1 MPQDDRER
9 LELLL
14 LQAQSLF
21 NLGEI
26 TDAQRALEEAIGG
39 ARATAERELELR
51 ASIRLEAN
59 MAWLEPEG
67 AAKALAQHARE
78 AIAELGE
85 LGDELA
91 LAEAWDALVF
101 VHLSACNAAWVRTA
115 AEQVL
120 VHAGRAGDRHLEQS
134 ARMSMALAAVLGPT
148 PADAAISELE
158 QLLSEAT
165 SPSIAEAGLL
175 VWLGGL
181 RSQRGEID
189 EGRRLAAQGQARH
202 RELGHERMAA
212 ANTMHTA
219 QLDLRAGDAA
229 AAEAQLKPAHE
240 HLKAIGE
247 KGARCGVAAILA
259 EALYRQKCLDEA
271 EEFTRVSEDAAA
283 TDDVI
288 AQVWW
293 RGVRAKVLARRGDRA
308 SAVGLAR
315 QGVELSEP
323 SDLPVMKGQ
332 AYEALGETFRLVGE
346 ADEARTAYEHALGFY
361 EQKGDVADAGRV
373 AEHLRALES
382 SVS

>member
-1 MPQDDRER
+1 
-9 LELLL
+9 
-14 LQAQSLF
+14 
-21 NLGEI
+21 
-26 TDAQRALEEAIGG
+26 
-39 ARATAERELELR
+39 
-51 ASIRLEAN
+51 
-59 MAWLEPEG
+59 
-67 AAKALAQHARE
+67 LAQHARE

-115 AEQVL
+115 AEQAL
-120 VHAGRAGDRHLEQS
+120 VHAGRAGDRPLEQS

-165 SPSIAEAGLL
+165 SPSIEEAGLL
-175 VWLGGL
+175 VWLGVL

-202 RELGHERMAA
+202 RELGHDRWAA
-212 ANTMHTA
+212 GSTMDTG
-219 QLDLRAGDAA
+219 QLELRAGDAA
-229 AAEAQLKPAHE
+229 AAEAQLRPAHE

-247 KGARCGVAAILA
+247 KGTRCGVAAVLA
-259 EALYRQKCLDEA
+259 EALYQQNRVDEA

-283 TDDVI
+283 TDDLL

-293 RGVRAKVLARRGDRA
+293 RGVRAKVLARRGERS
-308 SAVGLAR
+308 SAVSLAR
-315 QGVELSEP
+315 QAVELSEP
-323 SDLPVMKGQ
+323 SDFPVMKGQ
-332 AYEALGETFRLVGE
+332 AYEALGETLRLVGE
-346 ADEARTAYEHALGFY
+346 ADETRTAYEQALGLY
-361 EQKGDVADAGRV
+361 EQKGDVADAGRI